1 VIGHNISCYHR
12 NRDGLRVEFYCE
24 MDQMKDEALGYFE
37 PRPWHEDM
45 PQRPKVWPIDTSRN
59 YWSTLGS

>member
-1 VIGHNISCYHR
+1 
-12 NRDGLRVEFYCE
+12 

-59 YWSTLGS
+59 YWGTLGA